1 MRRVTRQAR
10 ASRWCSPTATGGCSP
25 TRRSWRITAW
35 CRCAARGEGRT
46 RAWRHP
52 DWQAECLRHSLPAE
66 CYLPRCLQVRR
77 ASEHQKYVAQVVC
90 VGYDVDIAVLNVEDE
105 QFWRSMPLLPLPH
118 GLPAAMSEVLTAG
131 FPTGGEELAT
141 TRGEC
146 A

>member
-1 MRRVTRQAR
+1 ML
-10 ASRWCSPTATGGCSP
+10 
-25 TRRSWRITAW
+25 
-35 CRCAARGEGRT
+35 
-46 RAWRHP
+46 HP
-52 DWQAECLRHSLPAE
+52 SLPAE

-146 A
+146 PCCPHTGPRSPPDRLEIAPRSSSDCP

>member
-1 MRRVTRQAR
+1 ML
-10 ASRWCSPTATGGCSP
+10 
-25 TRRSWRITAW
+25 
-35 CRCAARGEGRT
+35 
-46 RAWRHP
+46 HP
-52 DWQAECLRHSLPAE
+52 SLPAE
-66 CYLPRCLQVRR
+66 RYLPRCRQVRR

-146 A
+146 PCRLHTGPRSPPRSHRDRTEISRTRGERSEGARQQRRGAWIWGA